1 MLKELIDKISNQQTA
16 NLFDPA
22 VFNDPIAL
30 QTAWTPAAGGGA
42 NFATHKLHI
51 VHPQRVEFR
60 CSVGMKLMS
69 GVFLGVGLVVFGV
82 FSQKLIVGDAPFD
95 AKQLMPLGLGL
106 VFALAGGFLLRNAL
120 TPTVFDLNHGYFCKS
135 RQKPEQTMDPSRIKN
150 HARLSDVHALQ
161 LISERCSSKNG
172 SYFSYELNLV
182 LNDGTRINVVDHG
195 NLGDLKRDARLI
207 AELIQKPLWEAC

>member
-1 MLKELIDKISNQQTA
+1 MLKELIEKITNLQTA
-16 NLFDPA
+16 NIFDPA
-22 VFNDPIAL
+22 VFNDPVAL
-30 QTAWTPAAGGGA
+30 QTAWTPAASGGA

-60 CSVGMKLMS
+60 CSVAMKLMS
-69 GVFLGVGLVVFGV
+69 GIFLGVGLVVIGV
-82 FSQKLIVGDAPFD
+82 FAQKLIGKDVAFES
-95 AKQLMPLGLGL
+95 ALLMPLGFGL
-106 VFALAGGFLLRNAL
+106 IFALVGGFLLRNAL

-135 RQKPEQTMDPSRIKN
+135 RQKPEQTMDPSRIK
-150 HARLSDVHALQ
+150 HYAQLCDVHALQ

-195 NLGDLKRDARLI
+195 NLGELKRDALLI
-207 AELIQKPLWEAC
+207 AELIQKPLWDAC

>member
-1 MLKELIDKISNQQTA
+1 MLKELIAKISSLQSENA
-16 NLFDPA
+16 FDPA
-22 VFNDPIAL
+22 MFNDPVAM

-51 VHPQRVEFR
+51 VHPQRAEFR
-60 CSVGMKLMS
+60 CSIGMKLMS
-69 GVFLGVGLVVFGV
+69 GVFLGVGLVVIGV
-82 FSQKLIVGDAPFD
+82 FAQKLIGVETPVD
-95 AKQLMPLGLGL
+95 AKLLMPLGLGL
-106 VFALAGGFLLRNAL
+106 VFALAGGLLLRSAL

-172 SYFSYELNLV
+172 SYLSYELNLV

-195 NLGDLKRDARLI
+195 NLGDLKRDSRLI
-207 AELIQKPLWEAC
+207 AELISKPLWEAC